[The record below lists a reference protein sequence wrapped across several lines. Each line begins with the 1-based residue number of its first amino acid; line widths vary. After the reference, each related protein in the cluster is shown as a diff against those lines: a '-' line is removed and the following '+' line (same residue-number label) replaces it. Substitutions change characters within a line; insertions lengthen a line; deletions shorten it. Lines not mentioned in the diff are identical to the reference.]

1 MRRRRLLAGAMS
13 LPLLPTVALAANA
26 APDADTASLPDWTEI
41 LAACP
46 DRAIVA
52 NPAHFRLQIGLTRID
67 GPTDAPRLRHHHYRL
82 DRREWQS
89 PASLVKLPLAI
100 MALERLAALRRAG
113 HAVDLD
119 TPLRLY
125 GAPDCTIWGR
135 NPEPLRRTLT
145 ALFAIS
151 DNPAYNRLYD
161 WLGPAAIHARFADW
175 GITDARLWSRFAAC
189 PREAHRVG
197 ADWAF
202 VDADGHVIAAGHADP
217 PYTPAAHPLG
227 RVRFGS
233 AWMEAGRRIDGP
245 ADFSE
250 RNHLPL
256 ADVHEI
262 LLRLVAPE
270 AFPAGKRYALDPAD
284 RQTLLQLMAL
294 TPPESRDPVYAEA
307 DYPAHYN
314 RYLFVGGGTRPPPRG
329 LSLAGKVGEAY
340 GFLSDSVYARERGDA
355 GLRFALSAALYVN
368 ADDVLNDGGYEYATQ
383 GRPFLAWLGHAV
395 LAALRGQPLPR

>member
-1 MRRRRLLAGAMS
+1 MRRRALLAGAVS
-13 LPLLPTVALAANA
+13 LPLLPTATALQ
-26 APDADTASLPDWTEI
+26 PGIVVPASWSAI

-46 DRAIVA
+46 DRAIA
-52 NPAHFRLQIGLTRID
+52 RNPARFRLQIGLTRID
-67 GPTDAPRLRHHHYRL
+67 GPTLRHHHFRL

-113 HAVDLD
+113 HAVTLE
-119 TPLRLY
+119 TPLQLSK
-125 GAPDCTIWGR
+125 APDCTVWGQ

-161 WLGPAAIHARFADW
+161 WLGPAAIHARFAEW
-175 GITDARLWSRFAAC
+175 GLTDARLWSRFAAC
-189 PREAHRVG
+189 PPASHRVG

-202 VDADGHVIAAGHADP
+202 LDDAGQELVSGRADP

-227 RVRFGS
+227 TVRFGS
-233 AWMEAGRRIDGP
+233 AWVEGGRRLEGP
-245 ADFSE
+245 TDFSE

-270 AFPAGKRYALDPAD
+270 AFPAALHYALDPTD
-284 RQTLLQLMAL
+284 RHTLLQLMAL
-294 TPPESRDPVYAEA
+294 TPPESRDPVYARA

-314 RYLFVGGGTRPPPRG
+314 RYLFVGEGARPPPRG
-329 LSLAGKVGEAY
+329 VSLLGKVGEAY
-340 GFLSDSVYARERGDA
+340 GFLSDTVYVSGRDA
-355 GLRFALSAALYVN
+355 DGRLMEAFLLSAALYVN

>member
-1 MRRRRLLAGAMS
+1 MHRRALLAGAVI
-13 LPLLPTVALAANA
+13 LPLLPATSTLAADA
-26 APDADTASLPDWTEI
+26 AADTAPLPDWTAI

-46 DRAIVA
+46 DRAIA
-52 NPAHFRLQIGLTRID
+52 TDPARFRLQIGLTRID
-67 GPTDAPRLRHHHYRL
+67 GAGDVPRLRHRHYRL
-82 DRREWQS
+82 ERREWQS

-100 MALERLAALRRAG
+100 MALERLAELREAG

-119 TPLRLY
+119 APLMLSQ
-125 GAPDCTIWGR
+125 APACTVWGR

-175 GITDARLWSRFAAC
+175 GIADARLWSRFAPC
-189 PREAHRVG
+189 PPDSHRVG

-202 VDADGHVIAAGHADP
+202 RDAEGREIVAGRADP
-217 PYTPAAHPLG
+217 PYTPAPHPLG
-227 RVRFGS
+227 SVRFGS
-233 AWMEAGRRIDGP
+233 AWREAGRRIDGP

-262 LLRLVAPE
+262 LLRLVAPA
-270 AFPAGKRYALDPAD
+270 AFPDAARFALDPAD
-284 RQTLLQLMAL
+284 RQTLLDLMAL
-294 TPPESRDPVYAEA
+294 TPPQSRDPVYAEA
-307 DYPAHYN
+307 EFPAHYN
-314 RYLFVGGGTRPPPRG
+314 RYLFVGEGARPRPAG
-329 LSLAGKVGEAY
+329 LRLSGKVGEAY
-340 GFLSDSVYARERGDA
+340 GFLSDSVYAHERD
-355 GLRFALSAALYVN
+355 GLCFVLSAALYVN
-368 ADDVLNDGGYEYATQ
+368 ADDVLNDGGYEYASQ

-395 LAALRGQPLPR
+395 LAALRGEALPR

>member
-1 MRRRRLLAGAMS
+1 MRRRALLAGAVT
-13 LPLLPTVALAANA
+13 LPLLPTAAALQ
-26 APDADTASLPDWTEI
+26 PDVLLPNWSAI

-46 DRAIVA
+46 DRAIA
-52 NPAHFRLQIGLTRID
+52 EDPARFRLQIGLTRIN
-67 GPTDAPRLRHHHYRL
+67 GQRLRHRHYRL

-100 MALERLAALRRAG
+100 MALERLAELREAG

-119 TPLRLY
+119 APLMLSQ
-125 GAPDCTIWGR
+125 APTCTVWGR

-151 DNPAYNRLYD
+151 DNAAYNRLYD
-161 WLGPAAIHARFADW
+161 WLGPAHIHARFADW

-189 PREAHRVG
+189 PPESHRVG

-202 VDADGHVIAAGHADP
+202 LDTEGRQLVAGRADP

-227 RVRFGS
+227 TVRFGS
-233 AWMEAGRRIDGP
+233 AWMEAGRRINGP
-245 ADFSE
+245 TDFSE

-262 LLRLVAPE
+262 LLRLVAPA
-270 AFPAGKRYALDPAD
+270 AFPATAQFALDPAD

-294 TPPESRDPVYAEA
+294 TPPESRDPVYATA
-307 DYPAHYN
+307 NYPAHYN
-314 RYLFVGGGTRPPPRG
+314 RYLFVGEGARPLPRG
-329 LSLAGKVGEAY
+329 VSLAGKVGEAY
-340 GFLSDSVYARERGDA
+340 GFLSDSIYAIERDDEG
-355 GLRFALSAALYVN
+355 RVVNSFVLSAALYVN
-368 ADDVLNDGGYEYATQ
+368 ADDVLNDGGYEYASQ

-395 LAALRGQPLPR
+395 LAALRGEALPR

>member
-1 MRRRRLLAGAMS
+1 MRRRALLAGAVT
-13 LPLLPTVALAANA
+13 LPLLPTPLRS
-26 APDADTASLPDWTEI
+26 ADTASDTAPLPDWRAL

-46 DRAIVA
+46 DRAIA
-52 NPAHFRLQIGLTRID
+52 EDPARFRLQIGLTRID
-67 GPTDAPRLRHHHYRL
+67 GPTDAPRLRHRHFRL

-100 MALERLAALRRAG
+100 MALERLATLRRAG
-113 HAVDLD
+113 HVVTLD
-119 TPLRLY
+119 TPLQLAN
-125 GAPDCTIWGR
+125 APECTVWGQK
-135 NPEPLRRTLT
+135 PESLRRTLT
-145 ALFAIS
+145 ALFAVS

-189 PREAHRVG
+189 PPASHRVG

-202 VDADGHVIAAGHADP
+202 LDADGRELVGGRADP

-227 RVRFGS
+227 TVRFGS
-233 AWMEAGRRIDGP
+233 AWMEAGRRVEGP
-245 ADFSE
+245 VDFSE

-270 AFPAGKRYALDPAD
+270 AFPASSRYVLDPAD

-294 TPPESRDPVYAEA
+294 TPPESRDPVYAAA

-314 RYLFVGGGTRPPPRG
+314 RHLFVGEGARSRPRG
-329 LSLAGKVGEAY
+329 VSLLGKVGEAY
-340 GFLSDSVYARERGDA
+340 GFLSDTVYAREGSA
-355 GLRFALSAALYVN
+355 TGLRFVLSAALYVN
-368 ADDVLNDGGYEYATQ
+368 ADDVLNDGGYEYASQ

-395 LAALRGQPLPR
+395 LAALRRNSLPP

>member
-1 MRRRRLLAGAMS
+1 MRRRALLAGAVT
-13 LPLLPTVALAANA
+13 LPLLPTAAALQ
-26 APDADTASLPDWTEI
+26 PDVLLPNWSAI

-46 DRAIVA
+46 DRAIA
-52 NPAHFRLQIGLTRID
+52 EDPARYRLQIGLTRID
-67 GPTDAPRLRHHHYRL
+67 GTALRHRHFRL
-82 DRREWQS
+82 DRREWQT

-113 HAVDLD
+113 QAVDLD
-119 TPLRLY
+119 TPLRLS
-125 GAPDCTIWGR
+125 GAPDCTVWGR

-145 ALFAIS
+145 ALFAVS
-151 DNPAYNRLYD
+151 DNAAYNRLYD

-189 PREAHRVG
+189 SPESHRIG

-202 VDADGHVIAAGHADP
+202 LDAAGRERASGRADP
-217 PYTPAAHPLG
+217 PYAPAAHPLG
-227 RVRFGS
+227 HPRFGS

-245 ADFSE
+245 VDFSE

-270 AFPAGKRYALDPAD
+270 AFPASKRYALDPSD
-284 RQTLLQLMAL
+284 RQALLQLMTL
-294 TPPESRDPVYAEA
+294 TPPESRDPVYAES
-307 DYPAHYN
+307 DYPSHYN
-314 RYLFVGGGTRPPPRG
+314 RYLFVGEGARPRPAG
-329 LSLAGKVGEAY
+329 LTLAGKVGEAY
-340 GFLSDSVYARERGDA
+340 GFLSDSVYASERGAA
-355 GLRFALSAALYVN
+355 GLRFVLSAALYVN

>member
-1 MRRRRLLAGAMS
+1 MRRRALLAGAMS
-13 LPLLPTVALAANA
+13 LPLLPTATALQPGVVVPTSWSA
-26 APDADTASLPDWTEI
+26 I

-46 DRAIVA
+46 DRAIA
-52 NPAHFRLQIGLTRID
+52 KNPARFRLQIGLTRID
-67 GPTDAPRLRHHHYRL
+67 GPTLRHHHLRL

-113 HAVDLD
+113 HAVTLE
-119 TPLRLY
+119 TPLQLSK
-125 GAPDCTIWGR
+125 APDCTVWGQ

-145 ALFAIS
+145 ALFAVS

-189 PREAHRVG
+189 PPESHRVG

-202 VDADGHVIAAGHADP
+202 VDAAGRELVAGRADP
-217 PYTPAAHPLG
+217 PYTPSAHPLG

-245 ADFSE
+245 MDFSE

-270 AFPAGKRYALDPAD
+270 AFPASKHYALDPTD
-284 RQTLLQLMAL
+284 RHTLLQLMAL
-294 TPPESRDPVYAEA
+294 TPPESRDPVYATA

-314 RYLFVGGGTRPPPRG
+314 RYLFVGEGARPRPPG
-329 LSLAGKVGEAY
+329 VSLAGKVGEAY
-340 GFLSDSVYARERGDA
+340 GFLSDTVYASERDDA
-355 GLRFALSAALYVN
+355 GLRFVLSAALYIN
-368 ADDVLNDGGYEYATQ
+368 ADDVLNDGGYEYAAQ